1 MPFGFEASQLATYF
15 GGNSPTVLVSP
26 MPFGFEAS
34 QLLIY
39 MSTLIEYGTVTN
51 AFRLRGLSAQN
62 RQRRGDLAPPHVSPM
77 PFGFEASQLH
87 AVRGV
92 GEVITA
98 VSPMPF
104 GFEASQLSSFFTQ

>member
-1 MPFGFEASQLATYF
+1 
-15 GGNSPTVLVSP
+15 
-26 MPFGFEAS
+26 
-34 QLLIY
+34 
-39 MSTLIEYGTVTN
+39 
-51 AFRLRGLSAQN
+51 
-62 RQRRGDLAPPHVSPM
+62 M